1 MGFLDK
7 AKEAANQ
14 ALVATQQAAEKGQ
27 TKVAAMQ
34 AGRTEGQLYTALGSA
49 FYAEQRHSGP
59 TQAVVD
65 ALAALDAHFVEV
77 ANQQQPG
84 YTPPSTPPTPGTSS
98 GGFTSDGL

>member
-34 AGRTEGQLYTALGSA
+34 AGRTEGQLYSALGQA
-49 FYAEQRHSGP
+49 FYAEQRRGGP
-59 TQAVVD
+59 TQAVAD
-65 ALAALDAHFVEV
+65 ALGHLDAHFAEV
-77 ANQQQPG
+77 AAQQQPG
-84 YTPPSTPPTPGTSS
+84 YQPPTPPAT
-98 GGFTSDGL
+98 